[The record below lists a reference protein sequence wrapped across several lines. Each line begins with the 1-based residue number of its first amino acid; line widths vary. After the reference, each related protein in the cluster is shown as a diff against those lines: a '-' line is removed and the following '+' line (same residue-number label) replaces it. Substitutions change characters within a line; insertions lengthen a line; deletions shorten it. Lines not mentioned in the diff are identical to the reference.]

1 MREKSYFDE
10 RTANSL
16 KKIRAIAGELPYF
29 AEQFFIGIENRTTP
43 LTRLNYAYDLRIFFD
58 FLSKKTF
65 KGKNPAE
72 IGLDDLNQLSSDD
85 IELFLSYLSSYTVN
99 GKTETCTERGK
110 ARKLATIRSFF
121 KFFFNKGA
129 LTANVAAKVSM
140 PKLHEKEIV
149 RLESNG
155 KINEIAAI
163 LNTADTGNGLTE
175 KQQQFHKQTRV
186 RDVAILTLFLGTG
199 IRISELVGIDTEDI
213 DFNTSA
219 FVVTRKGGD
228 RKTLYF
234 GAEVR
239 AALEDYATERAN
251 NPLAKEERAFFLSLQ
266 NRRIST
272 RTVQELVKKYAKI
285 VSPLKKITP
294 HKLRSTF
301 GTNLYRKTH
310 DIYVVAATLG
320 HKDVNTTKKH
330 YADITDDIIKNAVTS
345 VKLRD
350 KDD

>member
-1 MREKSYFDE
+1 MQEKSYFDTRSAKTLE
-10 RTANSL
+10 
-16 KKIRAIAGELPYF
+16 KIEKLMNELPYF
-29 AEQFFIGIENRTTP
+29 AENFFIGIENRTTP

-58 FLSKKTF
+58 FLAKKVF
-65 KGKNPAE
+65 RNKHIGE
-72 IGLDDLNQLSSDD
+72 IGLEDLEKLSASD
-85 IELFLSYLSSYTVN
+85 IELFLSYLSHYTVN
-99 GKTETCTERGK
+99 GKTESCNERGK

-121 KFFFNKGA
+121 KYFFNKDA
-129 LTANVAAKVSM
+129 ISSNVAAKVSM
-140 PKLHEKEIV
+140 PKLHEKEII

-163 LNTADTGNGLTE
+163 LNTADTGNGLTT
-175 KQQQFHKQTRV
+175 KQQQFHHLTRV

-199 IRISELVGIDTEDI
+199 IRISELVGIDVNDI
-213 DFNTSA
+213 DFNTNA
-219 FVVTRKGGD
+219 FIITRKGGN
-228 RKTLYF
+228 RKMLYF
-234 GAEVR
+234 GPEVR
-239 AALEDYATERAN
+239 SALEDYAVERN
-251 NPLAKEERAFFLSLQ
+251 RNPASEKTKAFFLSLQ
-266 NRRIST
+266 NTRIST

-301 GTNLYRKTH
+301 GTNLYRETH

-330 YADITDDIIKNAVTS
+330 YADISDDIIKNAVTN

-350 KDD
+350 KND

>member
-1 MREKSYFDE
+1 MQEKTYFDE
-10 RTANSL
+10 RSAKSL
-16 KKIRAIAGELPYF
+16 EKIRKIIDELPYY
-29 AEQFFIGIENRTTP
+29 AEEFFVGIENRTTP

-65 KGKNPAE
+65 KGKHAAE
-72 IGLDDLNQLSSDD
+72 ISLDDLNNLASSD
-85 IELFLSYLSSYTVN
+85 IELFLSYLSRYTVN
-99 GKTETCTERGK
+99 GKTESCNERGK

-121 KFFFNKGA
+121 KYFFNKGS
-129 LTANVAAKVSM
+129 LTANTAAKVSM
-140 PKLHEKEIV
+140 PKLHDKEII

-163 LNTADTGNGLTE
+163 LNTADTGNGLTQ
-175 KQQQFHKQTRV
+175 KQQQFHKLTRI

-199 IRISELVGIDTEDI
+199 IRISELVGLDTEDI
-213 DFNTSA
+213 DFGTNA

-228 RKTLYF
+228 RKMLYF
-234 GAEVR
+234 GMEVK
-239 AALEDYATERAN
+239 ASLEDYAIERNN
-251 NPLAKEERAFFLSLQ
+251 NPFAADERAFFLSLQ
-266 NRRIST
+266 NTRIST

-301 GTNLYRKTH
+301 GTNLYRETH

-330 YADITDDIIKNAVTS
+330 YADITDDIIKRAVTS